1 MNNEKQVTIEEKWQ
15 RKIDEY
21 VEAEEFEKAQKLA
34 DVLKTHSEAQ
44 KMRKETEMAVMDR
57 KVAVANTIVQGSN
70 ALIELVGFAVHGRW
84 IRMGFKFESTGSISG
99 KTTNKV
105 FLPGKI

>member
-1 MNNEKQVTIEEKWQ
+1 MNNERQDYTEKWQ

-21 VEAEEFEKAQKLA
+21 VELEEFEKAQKLT
-34 DVLKTHSEAQ
+34 DVLKTHAEAQ

-70 ALIELVGFAVHGRW
+70 ALIELIGFAVHGRW